1 MMGKFF
7 SFHTFSYKPN
17 KQKCESLSFS
27 FSQFNLSLGLIHYEK
42 KKVLRR
48 KKKRKEKESIISLC
62 VFGLKEKENEGHFSF
77 LALPCKFCGEIICEG
92 IFQ

>member
-7 SFHTFSYKPN
+7 SFYTFSYKPN

-27 FSQFNLSLGLIHYEK
+27 FSQFNLSLGLFSLIDYEK

-77 LALPCKFCGEIICEG
+77 LALPCKLWGDHL
-92 IFQ
+92 